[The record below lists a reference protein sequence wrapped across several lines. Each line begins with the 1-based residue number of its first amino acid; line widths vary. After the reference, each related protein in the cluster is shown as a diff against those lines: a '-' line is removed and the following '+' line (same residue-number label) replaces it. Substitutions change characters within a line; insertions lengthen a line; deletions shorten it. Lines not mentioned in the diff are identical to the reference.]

1 MMFKNFFKLVF
12 FFSYL
17 INCNSEIFAQNKMWR
32 SIDDDLNEEFARAFM
47 DVVNKS
53 DMELGDDDNIPF
65 DNIEIKIELNQDNPE
80 NLPLIYVK
88 IKNTNEAIDAF
99 HIGPNGSLDQQIL
112 KKVDKTIIQKILKRK
127 YEWDHLSN
135 EEAKLHMYGTRTAF
149 KVADYKEVR
158 DYFWWT
164 RLKFKLNPLTN
175 NNEATWRPGGAGPW
189 SISIKQ
195 GYEDIGF
202 PGKLSNDSRI
212 FFGTEPTKIF
222 LNIPWTA
229 QNIGIGKVHPLEGA
243 SGGGLAFNVDK
254 IGGIISH
261 NTLKNLEFE
270 DTFDPSHSVFNDWSG
285 LIYWTM
291 AFKVTPRKTPEI
303 SKNEESPKPVIPA
316 GTQRLLAGVGY
327 AKLTYGYVDT
337 LSGFNKLESTD
348 FGESFSI
355 YVKLQ
360 YISDKIDPK
369 DSGYNYFYNKW
380 VSHFQVH
387 FGNKLRL
394 NLGLL
399 RSFSPF
405 VAAGFN
411 VAWVQSVTF
420 LEGTVNEY
428 TWDPGLVLSPNI
440 TFRW

>member
-1 MMFKNFFKLVF
+1 MIQSILKTNVLNLAIVLLVL
-12 FFSYL
+12 SDL
-17 INCNSEIFAQNKMWR
+17 SGQNNMWL
-32 SIDDDLNEEFARAFM
+32 SIDKELNAEFARAFM
-47 DVVNKS
+47 NVVDNS
-53 DMELGDDDNIPF
+53 DMELGDDDNIPV
-65 DNIEIKIELNQDNPE
+65 DKIHLKIMLNEDNPDE
-80 NLPLIYVK
+80 PPFIFVK
-88 IKNTNEAIDAF
+88 RINQSTAINAF
-99 HIGPNGSLDQQIL
+99 HTGPKGSLDRELL
-112 KKVDKTIIQKILKRK
+112 KKVNKNVISKILKRK

-135 EEAKLHMYGTRTAF
+135 EQAKIHKYRTRTAF

-164 RLKFKLNPLTN
+164 RLKFKWNPLTN

-229 QNIGIGKVHPLEGA
+229 QNIGLGDVHPLEGA
-243 SGGGLAFNVDK
+243 NGGGLSFNVDK
-254 IGGIISH
+254 IGGMVSY
-261 NTLKNLEFE
+261 NTLENLNFE
-270 DTFDPSHSVFNDWSG
+270 DTYNPNHSIYNDWSG
-285 LIYWTM
+285 LLYWTM
-291 AFKVTPRKTPEI
+291 AFKVTPRKISEI
-303 SKNEESPKPVIPA
+303 SKDIEPKKPLVPA
-316 GTQRLLAGVGY
+316 GTQRILAGVSY
-327 AKLTYGYVDT
+327 AKLTYGYVDS

-348 FGESFSI
+348 FGESFSL

-360 YISDKIDPK
+360 YISDKIHPDQ
-369 DSGYNYFYNKW
+369 SGYNYFYNKW

-387 FGNKLRL
+387 LGKTIRL

-399 RSFSPF
+399 HSFSPF

-411 VAWVQSVTF
+411 IAWLQPVKF
-420 LEGTVNEY
+420 LEGSGNEY
-428 TWDPGLVLSPNI
+428 SWDPGIVISPNI